1 MLNIAF
7 WVHPYKSSTE
17 LKKKKTFPMTTYLFQ
32 GTSLSTTYPPS
43 LNF

>member
-7 WVHPYKSSTE
+7 WVNPYKSSTE
-17 LKKKKTFPMTTYLFQ
+17 LKKKTFPMTTYLFQ
-32 GTSLSTTYPPS
+32 GTSLSTPYPPS